1 MKSIFTIEFFFNVS
15 PKILFP
21 RLNNPG
27 GLVEWFADEIRVKD
41 DLYTFIWNG
50 MEQQAKLLHQKK
62 NKYVRFQWLDDP
74 EEQAYFEFKILQDDI
89 TGDVVLLVT
98 DFAEETEKN
107 DAMNLWKKQIGSLK
121 KALGVS

>member
-1 MKSIFTIEFFFNVS
+1 MKSVFTIEFFINVS

-27 GLVEWFADEIRVKD
+27 GLLEWFADEIWVKD
-41 DLYTFIWNG
+41 DLYTFIWDGIAN
-50 MEQQAKLLHQKK
+50 QAKLLHQKK
-62 NKYVRFQWLDDP
+62 NKYVRFQWLEDP

-89 TGDVVLLVT
+89 TGDVVLMVT
-98 DFAEETEKN
+98 DFAEEAEKT
-107 DAMNLWKKQIGSLK
+107 DATNLWKKQIGSLK